1 MLYTKILLNI
11 ALKERRKNYKQ
22 SLTIKNM
29 INMKRGQVAI
39 YLIVAIAIVALVA
52 LGVLF
57 YPRLGGIFSQEI
69 SPNIY
74 LKNCIEPGI
83 KPAVETLSKQ
93 GGYSNPDGVIEYK
106 GEKIKYLC
114 YTSENYK
121 TCNVQQPMIKDN
133 FEKELNSIIKP
144 KSDQCARNLISE
156 YGKRGFKVTASSID
170 SRVEIVPEKIKVVI
184 SAPMSITKDTTQT
197 FKEFEVDM
205 DSGMYDLLFTAS
217 SIIDYESSLGDSATE
232 LYLQYYPDL
241 KIEKTKLSDGTKIY
255 KLSNV
260 VTNEEFVFASR
271 SLAWPAGYGLEG

>member
-1 MLYTKILLNI
+1 MSS
-11 ALKERRKNYKQ
+11 KNYKEIFTNK
-22 SLTIKNM
+22 SM

-39 YLIVAIAIVALVA
+39 YIIVAIAIVALVA
-52 LGVLF
+52 LGLLF

-69 SPNIY
+69 SPNTY

-83 KPAVETLSKQ
+83 RPAVEMLSKQ
-93 GGYSNPDGVIEYK
+93 GGYNNPDGFIDYK

-121 TCNVQQPMIKDN
+121 TCNVQQPMIKVN
-133 FEKELNSIIKP
+133 FERELNSIIKP
-144 KSDQCARNLISE
+144 KADQCARNLISE
-156 YGKRGFKVTASSID
+156 YGKRGFRVVSSSIN
-170 SRVEIVPEKIKVVI
+170 SRVEIVPEKIKAI
-184 SAPMSITKDTTQT
+184 INAPMSITKDNTQT
-197 FKEFEVDM
+197 FKEFEVDI

-255 KLSNV
+255 RLSNV